1 MLYLNIWLTV
11 KDAANVDEVRELLSE
26 QARLSR
32 QEPGCDRFEV
42 YQSNNDPVRF
52 LLTERW
58 QSQATLD
65 THRTALAYTTVYQP
79 KVLPLVNRE
88 PHPSSLVSG

>member
-11 KDAANVDEVRELLSE
+11 KDPAQTAQVRDLLAE

-32 QEPGCDRFEV
+32 QEPGCVRFEV
-42 YQSNNDPVRF
+42 YHSNNDPSKF
-52 LLTERW
+52 LLHERW
-58 QSQATLD
+58 ESQEALD
-65 THRTALAYTTVYQP
+65 KHRTALAYTTVYQP

-88 PHPSSLVSG
+88 PHPSTLVSE